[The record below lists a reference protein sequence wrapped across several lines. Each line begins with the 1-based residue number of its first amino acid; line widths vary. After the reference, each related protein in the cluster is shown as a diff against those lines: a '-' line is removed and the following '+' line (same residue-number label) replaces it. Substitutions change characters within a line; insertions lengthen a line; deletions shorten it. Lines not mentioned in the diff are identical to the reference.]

1 MNLFSTCG
9 DENISSG
16 RHHVEIYPGPPTR
29 HSRIMANFDEPL
41 DDMADEEIYPESENH
56 FSSPLSA
63 DHDSMSQDPRSSR
76 QTEIPEKPRLKLDRP
91 FLYFVRHNP
100 TGLILHMGRFNPR
113 LLP

>member
-16 RHHVEIYPGPPTR
+16 RHHVEIYPGSP
-29 HSRIMANFDEPL
+29 SRNNRELDVEMDEWVATE
-41 DDMADEEIYPESENH
+41 DDSAKNPRLVKNWSREAEIS
-56 FSSPLSA
+56 
-63 DHDSMSQDPRSSR
+63 
-76 QTEIPEKPRLKLDRP
+76 EKPRLRLDRP

-113 LLP
+113 LIQ